1 MSAFRWSS
9 AAALLVVIASPA
21 SQLFAQ
27 PSEAVIKQSHNP
39 EVLTLPKGD
48 LDAGWLEQL
57 KKQRLDLRIHQD
69 TGLRPEDLDR
79 LKKDPDKLIELL
91 KKSGLKP
98 DMIEMI
104 EKNRA
109 LLDMGIEGAK
119 ERLKQEKE
127 SGESGA
133 APEQNPAQQQ
143 PEPPLKDPQRNQQ
156 EALAPE
162 QKAPATDVQF
172 QKQDPVGGTD
182 PAGQAGAPGR
192 LTPDDSGDAQTP
204 RLPVG
209 DKLQSWAEKLLANSQ
224 LSGSPAMQKAF
235 QSLAKSSIGTEDPKW
250 RKLAEAGGQFRDQLS
265 GWGKSVKLD
274 RLWPAGGFNLPDI
287 ITPEKVPQMSS
298 PTWLSRVAGDSS
310 LPRFGTP
317 DASAGNILTVLAWI
331 VGIAAAA
338 MCLRQ
343 FWLRTEES
351 RQERRRVQALR
362 RAWPVDPA
370 SVKSREDL
378 IRAFE
383 HLALTNLGVNAK
395 TWNHLAIAAGLG
407 KSADPLRRNAALSL
421 TDTYEQARYAPAEE
435 PLPGELIVEARH
447 HLSVLAGVKG
457 A

>member
-21 SQLFAQ
+21 CQVFAQ
-27 PSEAVIKQSHNP
+27 PSEAIIKQSHNP

-69 TGLRPEDLDR
+69 TGLQPEDLDR

-119 ERLKQEKE
+119 ERLKQGKE
-127 SGESGA
+127 GGESGA

-156 EALAPE
+156 DAAAPD
-162 QKAPATDVQF
+162 QKAPGTDLQF

-209 DKLQSWAEKLLANSQ
+209 DKLQSWAENLLANSQ

-235 QSLAKSSIGTEDPKW
+235 QSLAKSSLGKEDPKW
-250 RKLAEAGGQFRDQLS
+250 RKLAEAGGQFREQLS
-265 GWGKSVKLD
+265 GWGKSAKLD
-274 RLWPAGGFNLPDI
+274 RLWPEGGFHLPNV
-287 ITPEKVPQMSS
+287 ITPERIPQLPSGGLLNRS
-298 PTWLSRVAGDSS
+298 DNSS

-331 VGIAAAA
+331 VGMAAAA

-351 RQERRRVQALR
+351 RRERRHVLAMR
-362 RAWPVDPA
+362 RAWPVDPGR
-370 SVKSREDL
+370 VKSREDL

-383 HLALTNLGVNAK
+383 HLALANLGVNAK
-395 TWNHLAIAAGLG
+395 SWNHLAIAAGLG

-421 TDTYEQARYAPAEE
+421 TDTYEQARYAPVEE
-435 PLPGELIVEARH
+435 PLPGELIAEARH

>member
-9 AAALLVVIASPA
+9 ATALLVLMASPI
-21 SQLFAQ
+21 SQAFAQ
-27 PSEAVIKQSHNP
+27 PSEAVINQSHNP
-39 EVLTLPKGD
+39 QVLKLPEGD
-48 LDAGWLEQL
+48 LDTGWLDRL

-69 TGLRPEDLDR
+69 TGLRPEDLDG

-109 LLDMGIEGAK
+109 LLDAGIEGAK

-127 SGESGA
+127 REDKGATPERNPVQQERVDPAQELPKSRVDPPAQEQQFPAPDGQSNKQEPPGSKISEGQGVAPTRLMPDESGE
-133 APEQNPAQQQ
+133 AQ
-143 PEPPLKDPQRNQQ
+143 
-156 EALAPE
+156 
-162 QKAPATDVQF
+162 
-172 QKQDPVGGTD
+172 
-182 PAGQAGAPGR
+182 
-192 LTPDDSGDAQTP
+192 SP

-209 DKLQSWAEKLLANSQ
+209 DKLQGWAERLLANSQ

-235 QSLAKSSIGTEDPKW
+235 QSLAKSSIGSEDPKW
-250 RKLAEAGGQFRDQLS
+250 RKLAEAGDQFHDKLS

-274 RLWPAGGFNLPDI
+274 RFWPADGLHLPDVI
-287 ITPEKVPQMSS
+287 APEHIPALSTPGWFNRS
-298 PTWLSRVAGDSS
+298 GDSS
-310 LPRFGTP
+310 LPRLSAP
-317 DASAGNILTVLAWI
+317 DASAGSILSVLAWI
-331 VGIAAAA
+331 VGLAAAA
-338 MCLRQ
+338 ICLRQ

-351 RQERRRVQALR
+351 RRERQRIQALR

-370 SVKSREDL
+370 GVKSREDL
-378 IRAFE
+378 IQAFE
-383 HLALTNLGVNAK
+383 HLALSNLGVSAK

-407 KSADPLRRNAALSL
+407 KSPDAIRRNAALSL
-421 TDTYEQARYAPAEE
+421 TDTYERARYAPVEE
-435 PLPGELIVEARH
+435 PLPGELIAEARR